1 MQRRSVRILT
11 LALCALTALPAISEV
26 DKSLTMEI
34 GDPARKDKKAV
45 LVLDAITD
53 TRTGELLSPA
63 ELAGKLDG
71 VRLVLMGESHTEVE
85 FHRAQLQLIKAL
97 HDAGRNVIVGLEMY
111 PYTKQE
117 FLDNWYSGRYT
128 EQGFLETSR
137 WYDAWGYHWDYY
149 RPIFLF
155 ARDNGLPMYGLNTPR
170 DVIAAVRK
178 KGFDELTEEERE
190 LMPPS
195 VDTDNDEHF
204 ALFKSYFE
212 DEDFHATMTDEQW
225 KGMFDA
231 QCTWD
236 ATFGNNALKVFEKHP
251 DPNTVLVVLVGSGHT
266 TYDLGIQRQI
276 QQWDKD
282 LPIATVIPIPV
293 QEWDED
299 EPIGEVQASFADFIW
314 GMPQETDPIYPT
326 LGISTRSTGDE
337 GQRTVIYVAEDSVGE
352 QAGFQLKDLLLS
364 LDDQPIRSREDL
376 ALFMSEMRW
385 GDRAVA
391 KVMRGEEEVTLD
403 VAFRRELPEPDEED
417 GE

>member
-1 MQRRSVRILT
+1 M
-11 LALCALTALPAISEV
+11 
-26 DKSLTMEI
+26 
-34 GDPARKDKKAV
+34 
-45 LVLDAITD
+45 
-53 TRTGELLSPA
+53 SPS
-63 ELAGKLDG
+63 ELAGKLEG
-71 VRLVLMGESHTEVE
+71 TRLVLMGESHTDVN
-85 FHRAQLQLIKAL
+85 FHRAQFQLIKAL
-97 HDAGRNVIVGLEMY
+97 HDAGREVLVGLEMY

-128 EQGFLETSR
+128 EKGFLETSR

-170 DVIAAVRK
+170 EVIASVRK

-204 ALFKSYFE
+204 ELFKSYFE

-236 ATFGNNALKVFEKHP
+236 ATFGHNALEVLEKHE
-251 DPNTVLVVLVGSGHT
+251 DPNAVLVVLVGSGHT

-276 QQWDKD
+276 QQWDQD
-282 LPIATVIPIPV
+282 LTIATVIPIPV
-293 QEWDED
+293 QEWDEE
-299 EPIGEVQASFADFIW
+299 EPIVEVQASFADFIW
-314 GMPQETDPIYPT
+314 GMPQETDPVYPT

-337 GQRTVIYVAEDSVGE
+337 GQRTVIYVGEDSVGE
-352 QAGFQLKDLLLS
+352 QAGFEMGDLLLTMG
-364 LDDQPIRSREDL
+364 DKPIGSREDL
-376 ALFMSEMRW
+376 ALFMSEIRW
-385 GDRAVA
+385 GDRTEA
-391 KVMRGEEEVTLD
+391 KVLRGEEEVILD
-403 VAFRRELPEPDEED
+403 IAFRRELPDPDDEED
-417 GE
+417 DEAE